1 MISIIVTSVILVV
14 AGKYFVFSRK
24 KLLPP
29 TPPQKELTYDHS
41 PSELETM
48 VLINDHRVGM
58 GLVPL
63 KIDNYISY
71 KSEEHTRYMIS
82 NNMASHND
90 FVSRSEN
97 LISTLGAKTVGE
109 NVAYNYSTP
118 QAVVKA
124 WLNSP
129 THKENI
135 EGDYTHFGISI
146 RPNSS
151 GKNYYTN
158 MFVKLGE
165 VK

>member
-1 MISIIVTSVILVV
+1 MILIIVISVVLIV
-14 AGKYFVFSRK
+14 AGKYFIDSRK
-24 KLLPP
+24 KPLP
-29 TPPQKELTYDHS
+29 TTLPQKEITYDYT

-48 VLINDHRVGM
+48 VLVNDYRVSI

-82 NNMASHND
+82 NNMASHNG
-90 FVSRSEN
+90 FTGRSED

-109 NVAYNYSTP
+109 NVAYNYSKA
-118 QAVVKA
+118 QSVVNA

-135 EGDYTHFGISI
+135 VGDYTHFGISI
-146 RPNSS
+146 RTNPD
-151 GKNYYTN
+151 GKNYFTN
-158 MFVKLGE
+158 IFIKVGE

>member
-1 MISIIVTSVILVV
+1 MIVIIVISVVLIV
-14 AGKYFVFSRK
+14 AGKYFIDSRK
-24 KLLPP
+24 KPLP
-29 TPPQKELTYDHS
+29 TTVPQKEITYDHT

-48 VLINDHRVGM
+48 VLVNDYRVSM

-82 NNMASHND
+82 NNMASHNG
-90 FVSRSEN
+90 FTSRSED
-97 LISTLGAKTVGE
+97 LMATLGAKNVGE

-129 THKENI
+129 THKENLD
-135 EGDYTHFGISI
+135 GDYTHFGISI
-146 RPNSS
+146 RPNSN

-158 MFVKLGE
+158 MFVKVGE
-165 VK
+165 IK